1 MALVVS
7 ITLAEARERLH
18 EAKKM
23 VVAGKS
29 PAKEK
34 ARDKA
39 RVKDAETFGAW
50 AEKWLH
56 GLRQRS
62 KLRQRPMIRPRK
74 RAGMT
79 ASHSD
84 YTGAP
89 MTNYPEE
96 PAFLD
101 DDGPSDDLS
110 PTTTNAREL
119 YGLRPGETVP
129 EAIERKAR
137 EG

>member
-1 MALVVS
+1 
-7 ITLAEARERLH
+7 
-18 EAKKM
+18 
-23 VVAGKS
+23 
-29 PAKEK
+29 
-34 ARDKA
+34 
-39 RVKDAETFGAW
+39 
-50 AEKWLH
+50 
-56 GLRQRS
+56 
-62 KLRQRPMIRPRK
+62 
-74 RAGMT
+74 
-79 ASHSD
+79 
-84 YTGAP
+84 